1 MFVEDRRHKKC
12 RPSAGKSRLTLPG
25 GCQEWQGHKTAWNQL
40 KVYVLWHRERNPR
53 PKGRLIL
60 RTKNVKEC
68 VESICFWTQR
78 TQKRGHQE
86 HRQPK
91 VWTVGRKIA
100 SAASGPCPA
109 AKFPPTSLPQAKF
122 PPATSPTAKVPA
134 GKPPASEVPAGKVPD
149 GQSSHTPAESQPQP
163 TGSSNDKWGRH

>member
-1 MFVEDRRHKKC
+1 M
-12 RPSAGKSRLTLPG
+12 LPEENG
-25 GCQEWQGHKTAWNQL
+25 RKHKTAWNQL

-60 RTKNVKEC
+60 RTQNVKEC

-78 TQKRGHQE
+78 TQKRIHQE

-109 AKFPPTSLPQAKF
+109 AQRRMLGLRRLRA
-122 PPATSPTAKVPA
+122 AR
-134 GKPPASEVPAGKVPD
+134 GDEVYDLDIMKSVVVEAAAYINCFIDPWAIA
-149 GQSSHTPAESQPQP
+149 AEC
-163 TGSSNDKWGRH
+163 

>member
-1 MFVEDRRHKKC
+1 MFVDTENAKRASTRSIGNRKC
-12 RPSAGKSRLTLPG
+12 RPSARKSSLTPPG
-25 GCQEWQGHKTAWNQL
+25 PCSATQRGEHKTAWNQL

-109 AKFPPTSLPQAKF
+109 AQRRMLGLQRYEQPEEMKFLIWTS
-122 PPATSPTAKVPA
+122 
-134 GKPPASEVPAGKVPD
+134 
-149 GQSSHTPAESQPQP
+149 
-163 TGSSNDKWGRH
+163 

>member
-1 MFVEDRRHKKC
+1 MRGDGDDRRTENRVC
-12 RPSAGKSRLTLPG
+12 RLRTMPG
-25 GCQEWQGHKTAWNQL
+25 GTASDAWAIAPATAPGTEPATEPHRLPEENGRKHKTAWNQL

-68 VESICFWTQR
+68 VESICLWTQR

-109 AKFPPTSLPQAKF
+109 AQRRMLGLQRYEQPEEMKFLIWTS
-122 PPATSPTAKVPA
+122 
-134 GKPPASEVPAGKVPD
+134 
-149 GQSSHTPAESQPQP
+149 
-163 TGSSNDKWGRH
+163 